1 MQHTM
6 TLRQRWKREQ
16 GGLVAM
22 VVLILS
28 AYTVTLLQSE
38 FTTWQTVWLL
48 SLGGVFLICNTL
60 GALFLDTPPRLM
72 FVAVIYFGGMLAL
85 ATAINYLAMQGRN
98 FAMTWLITLPLVAQ
112 SLDMYPRPLLWNGI
126 ISILSLGSFFL
137 PLAATFGIAAALQ
150 NILFLVP
157 AILFVNVFTR
167 LAQRERE
174 VRQQAEKLAQE
185 LNEANRK
192 LRVYAA
198 QVEELAT
205 TKERNRL
212 AREIHDSLG
221 HYLTV
226 INVQIEAAQAI
237 LDQDRQKGLAALQ
250 KAQRL
255 AQEGL
260 QEVRH
265 SVKALR
271 ESPLD
276 GRSLHEA
283 VLDLIATCRTA
294 GLIAEWQ
301 VMGESPVLSQDVQMT
316 LYRVVQEGLTNVRKH
331 ARASRVDVSLTY
343 EAGQVV
349 LQIEDNGIGAAAPGS
364 GYGLIGIQE
373 RVALLGGRVVV
384 DTGPMQGFRLWVE
397 IPVSSSQ
404 QSVVREV

>member
-1 MQHTM
+1 M

-16 GGLVAM
+16 GGIVAM
-22 VVLILS
+22 VVLIIS
-28 AYTVTLLQSE
+28 AYTVTLLQNE

-48 SLGGVFLICNTL
+48 SLGGIFLICNTL
-60 GALFLDTPPRLM
+60 AALFLDCPPRLM
-72 FVAVIYFGGMLAL
+72 PVALVYFGGMLAL

-137 PLAATFGIAAALQ
+137 PLATTFGIAAALQ
-150 NILFLVP
+150 NTLFLIP

-174 VRQQAEKLAQE
+174 VRQRAEQLAQE

-192 LRVYAA
+192 LRLYAA

-226 INVQIEAAQAI
+226 INVQIEAAQTI

-276 GRSLHEA
+276 SRSLHEA
-283 VLDLIATCRTA
+283 VADLIGTCRTA
-294 GLIAEWQ
+294 GLIAELQ
-301 VMGESPVLSQDVQMT
+301 VTGEAPILPQDVQMA
-316 LYRVVQEGLTNVRKH
+316 LYRVAQEGLTNVRRH
-331 ARASRVDVSLTY
+331 ARASRVDVTLTY
-343 EAGQVV
+343 EAGQVA

-364 GYGLIGIQE
+364 GYGFIGIQE

-384 DTGPMQGFRLWVE
+384 DTGPMRGFRLRVE
-397 IPVSSSQ
+397 IPVSSGQ
-404 QSVVREV
+404 QSIVREV